1 MDKDIK
7 KNLKNSSSW
16 IRLLFMILFSIIYG
30 TAVFV
35 LWTIVFI
42 QVLFSL
48 ITGSANSRLLHFSSQ
63 ISAYIYEILLY
74 LAYNR
79 EEKPFPF
86 SDWPSSD
93 TPDKF

>member
-35 LWTIVFI
+35 LWTIVLI
-42 QVLFSL
+42 QVFFSL
-48 ITGSANSRLLHFSSQ
+48 ITGSANGRLLPFSGQ
-63 ISAYIYEILLY
+63 LSAYIYEILLY

-93 TPDKF
+93 TVEKL